1 MFSAQMKLNQI
12 RASQIISLRLK
23 DTSFRHSGEIETQR
37 VGRNQSIYGR
47 VLQRKEFQNLKRK
60 KRKLFALKSL
70 LLRKSGASYLLTVL
84 QTFRKLSFLRT
95 LNKALN
101 EYDNLLFTGDLNIN
115 TLRPTS
121 GSSNHL
127 SDLNDTF
134 SLTNLVTDSTYFK
147 SSQGSLIDLMLTDK
161 PKSFYKCHSFVT
173 GLSHC
178 HNLIA
183 SILSTSF
190 KNFHPNL

>member
-1 MFSAQMKLNQI
+1 MKLNQI
-12 RASQIISLRLK
+12 RAPQIISLRLK
-23 DTSFRHSGEIETQR
+23 DTSFCHSGEIETQR
-37 VGRNQSIYGR
+37 MGRNQSIYGR

-101 EYDNLLFTGDLNIN
+101 ECDNLLFTGDLNIN

-147 SSQGSLIDLMLTDK
+147 SSQGSLVDLMLSNK
-161 PKSFYKCHSFVT
+161 PKNFYKSHSFVT